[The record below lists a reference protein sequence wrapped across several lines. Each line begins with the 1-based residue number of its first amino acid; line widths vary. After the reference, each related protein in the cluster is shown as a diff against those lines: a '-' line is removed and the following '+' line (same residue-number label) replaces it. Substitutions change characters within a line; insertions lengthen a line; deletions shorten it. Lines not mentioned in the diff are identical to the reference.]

1 MNTKKKKLTAIIIA
15 AVAVVLAAV
24 IVVTCVVLR
33 RSDSGNSDTLGG
45 SSKNPPSVTYNPE
58 EGKTVTYEKATFNGY
73 TMPAGFVEVMEAAN
87 EISEK
92 ECNEKG
98 IALTVGEHEISVS
111 EFAMSYYDTYTNAV
125 YEYSSDTQTTKGLKP
140 TSRPSQL
147 EYAGDVTWKER
158 LEELAIEDVRKKY
171 VLAFDALS
179 QGFEISD
186 EGYEAVAEEFNA
198 NYEYV
203 TSEGITEN
211 EFMET
216 AYLAPIP
223 YELYQRSY
231 ILMKYAEEYEEAL
244 KKQFSSSYSQ
254 EDVEAFYAEASF
266 LYDYVDVYIMFFNL
280 GAELDPSSYSHIRT
294 KDEFIDFHRQYYK
307 DNNYGADNIEES
319 ATWTKS
325 SYKDLG
331 AAIGKDVADWCFDA
345 SRKEGDLEVVRG
357 VLYDCLIFVEKTAYK
372 EESVDFLDCYLYYLY
387 AGGSTEEACIKLT
400 DEKMAEIQKKF
411 EKTDKTP
418 ADFKEIAMLYSHSP
432 SVDNEGLNSAVRLSN
447 DDELYEKEALR
458 WCFDEGRKAGDYACI
473 KTDYGYQLIYFLSKN
488 EGDYDYVYGILKH
501 FSETDFD
508 EYVNGLLDY
517 ENNVTTLNKANCAAG
532 SDIGEEAAARYV
544 ELALSSGYSG
554 Y

>member
-231 ILMKYAEEYEEAL
+231 ILMKYAEEY
-244 KKQFSSSYSQ
+244 
-254 EDVEAFYAEASF
+254 
-266 LYDYVDVYIMFFNL
+266 
-280 GAELDPSSYSHIRT
+280 
-294 KDEFIDFHRQYYK
+294 YYK
-307 DNNYGADNIEES
+307 DQLHTTSAKEECEFNTDTHPGLPEKPICNPS
-319 ATWTKS
+319 LNSMAAA
-325 SYKDLG
+325 LG
-331 AAIGKDVADWCFDA
+331 PTTEGGYFYFVYDEDA
-345 SRKEGDLEVVRG
+345 SSHRFASTQSGYNAILKEL
-357 VLYDCLIFVEKTAYK
+357 
-372 EESVDFLDCYLYYLY
+372 
-387 AGGSTEEACIKLT
+387 
-400 DEKMAEIQKKF
+400 
-411 EKTDKTP
+411 
-418 ADFKEIAMLYSHSP
+418 
-432 SVDNEGLNSAVRLSN
+432 GL
-447 DDELYEKEALR
+447 DDE
-458 WCFDEGRKAGDYACI
+458 
-473 KTDYGYQLIYFLSKN
+473 
-488 EGDYDYVYGILKH
+488 
-501 FSETDFD
+501 
-508 EYVNGLLDY
+508 
-517 ENNVTTLNKANCAAG
+517 
-532 SDIGEEAAARYV
+532 
-544 ELALSSGYSG
+544 
-554 Y
+554 